1 MSKWMMEV
9 EKRGFCRYCAPKDFG
24 IGVEA
29 RWDED
34 NIYFDSI
41 DLGVLGEFDVMTY
54 IDHHNNLTF
63 CVTDRTLTAS
73 LLRQKERLII
83 ARCVGGSWRR
93 SDEILL

>member
-1 MSKWMMEV
+1 MSRWMIEV
-9 EKRGFCRYCAPKDFG
+9 EKRGLCRYCAPKDFG
-24 IGVEA
+24 IGIEA

-63 CVTDRTLTAS
+63 LCNGQDIDC
-73 LLRQKERLII
+73 ELIKAKRKI
-83 ARCVGGSWRR
+83 NYCPMCGRKL
-93 SDEILL
+93 EET